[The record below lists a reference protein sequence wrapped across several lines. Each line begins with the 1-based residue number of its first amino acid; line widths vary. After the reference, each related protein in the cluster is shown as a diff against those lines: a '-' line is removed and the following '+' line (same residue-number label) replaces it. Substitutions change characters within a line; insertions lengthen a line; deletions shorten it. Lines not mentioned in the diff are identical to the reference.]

1 MRRHN
6 LNYVIVGLFV
16 SAMLA
21 AAIVAIALLT
31 GQTGATDRYF
41 VVLANVADL
50 KFGTQ
55 VRYEGYPI
63 GQVERIE
70 PFPEGGS
77 MRFRIAMAVREGWR
91 IPVDSLARIGSSSF
105 LAAKTIDIQ
114 SGTRDEVIAV
124 GGEVPGAPPTDVF
137 AVVAKVASEFSDI
150 GRTHVTPLL
159 EQTQAAVA
167 RAGELLD
174 QDVAE
179 LLDSL
184 NGIADAMEVRV
195 PRLAESVEKD
205 VGDLLGTLNRV
216 AETLEGR
223 VPDLADSLGSLMARL
238 DASAESLQEVLSDD
252 NVEAIRRVVENVETT
267 SAGFSAMSADLRGTA
282 RRVDG
287 VIGRIDDLVAD
298 NRGNVDKSIRDL
310 QYTLRSIAQNI
321 DSINQNLEGTTRNMK
336 EFSRLIR
343 QNPGLLLGGTSRAP
357 EPLPAAESEAA
368 LPR

>member
-21 AAIVAIALLT
+21 AAIVAISLLT

-77 MRFRIAMAVREGWR
+77 MRFRIELAVREGWR
-91 IPVDSLARIGSSSF
+91 IPADSVARIGSSSF

-114 SGTRDEVIAV
+114 SGIRDEVIAV

-184 NGIADAMEVRV
+184 NVIADSMEVRV
-195 PRLAESVEKD
+195 PRLAESVEED
-205 VGDLLGTLNRV
+205 VGALLDNLNRV
-216 AETLEGR
+216 TG
-223 VPDLADSLGSLMARL
+223 
-238 DASAESLQEVLSDD
+238 SLQEVMSDE
-252 NVEAIRRVVENVETT
+252 NVAAVGRTVENVEAT
-267 SAGFSAMSADLRGTA
+267 SAGFAAMSADLRGTA
-282 RRVDG
+282 RKVDDL
-287 VIGRIDDLVAD
+287 IGRIDEIVAD

-343 QNPGLLLGGTSRAP
+343 QNPGLLLGGTSREP